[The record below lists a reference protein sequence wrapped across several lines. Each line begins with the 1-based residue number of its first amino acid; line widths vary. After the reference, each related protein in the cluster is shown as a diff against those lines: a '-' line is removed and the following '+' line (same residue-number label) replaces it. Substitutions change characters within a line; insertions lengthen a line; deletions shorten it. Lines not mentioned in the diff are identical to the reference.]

1 MSVRKTPANSQAP
14 MAMAATMVPTE
25 APVSDMSR
33 LSLVLSTGA
42 KEAAAREADAKGV
55 KGGIKKKFKSREARA
70 MADQSVQQAHGE
82 KATVKERILTL
93 AAKLNIHALMQFTH
107 ILNMSSAYVNVL
119 MMTEGRI
126 EKKTADY
133 KQMMADNGYDLE
145 AKLYSTDEG
154 ESYFQQIYAM
164 MLKAL
169 KKSIDSSG
177 TRLINDPEMFAK
189 LQTVANNTAMK
200 IFKYAGTELEQPS
213 VDPGQAE
220 RADADA
226 TELVILNLRILYSPD
241 DLAHWRF

>member
-1 MSVRKTPANSQAP
+1 MSVRKPAQVRAPPMAP
-14 MAMAATMVPTE
+14 MAPMATE

-33 LSLVLSTGA
+33 LSLVLSAGA
-42 KEAAAREADAKGV
+42 KEAAAREADATGV
-55 KGGIKKKFKSREARA
+55 NGGITKKSKSRKERA

-82 KATVKERILTL
+82 KATVRERILTL
-93 AAKLNIHALMQFTH
+93 AAKLNIHALMQFTR
-107 ILNMSSAYVNVL
+107 ILKMSPTYVNVL

-169 KKSIDSSG
+169 EKSIDSSG

-241 DLAHWRF
+241 ESPNPYF